1 MHGDGSPNRPGR
13 LPGGAP
19 VAGFK
24 SGRTVIPWPA
34 ACLGREV
41 TEIGSTGLAEMR
53 IFHIASAK

>member
-13 LPGGAP
+13 LTGGAP

-24 SGRTVIPWPA
+24 SGRTVILWPA